1 MILNDIIN
9 SVSYSSIRD
18 LDDTDRLNTVVDQ
31 LSRMSAF
38 CQQQAEEDEP
48 LPRLSSDEAL
58 HILEFIFTQPGPEA
72 FINPNLPSNSNNS
85 TLPQNMQNFNAAEG
99 YRNNIC
105 INVLE
110 NIELNNRLWY
120 LLQKLE
126 GVERHWEPTGRALE
140 LLNEKIID
148 SLIITANN
156 NSLVNSTILELFT
169 NRDHYINTT
178 RHLIDDEASSELD
191 SQSLDVSQS
200 HRPGESWSPLQLT
213 PVLPANRTLGAGSQ
227 LQSQNSQPQQPP
239 GQQQQQSQA
248 PQQQSSHR
256 QSQTQQPNSEA
267 QQQQSQALQQ
277 SSHRQSQTQQAQQQQ
292 PVSGVRKPAPPPT
305 RRP

>member
-9 SVSYSSIRD
+9 SVSYSSVRD

-58 HILEFIFTQPGPEA
+58 HLFEFIFTQPGPEA

-213 PVLPANRTLGAGSQ
+213 PVLPANRTLAQDHNCKAKTANRNNHQVSN
-227 LQSQNSQPQQPP
+227 NSNPRRH
-239 GQQQQQSQA
+239 
-248 PQQQSSHR
+248 SSNRHIGNHKR
-256 QSQTQQPNSEA
+256 NSRTQKHSSSNPRRYNNRRIGNHKRNRRSNNS
-267 QQQQSQALQQ
+267 L
-277 SSHRQSQTQQAQQQQ
+277 
-292 PVSGVRKPAPPPT
+292 
-305 RRP
+305 